1 MSNSNTVTAFVAA
14 WNRKDLEAIMAAF
27 DEDAVY
33 HNIPMEPT
41 KGKAAIRAYIE
52 KALARY
58 EAVDWVTHHQAES
71 STGTVLNE
79 RSDDFIFNGRRISV
93 PVMGVF
99 EFRGGKISA
108 WRDYFDLGQFQR
120 QLAG

>member
-1 MSNSNTVTAFVAA
+1 MSNSSTVTAFVAA

-27 DEDAVY
+27 AEDAVY
-33 HNIPMEPT
+33 HNIPMDPT
-41 KGKAAIRAYIE
+41 KGKPAIRAYIE

-58 EAVDWVTHHQAES
+58 DAVDWITHHQAES
-71 STGTVLNE
+71 PDGTVLNE

-99 EFRGGKISA
+99 EFRGGRISA

-120 QLAG
+120 QLQG

>member
-1 MSNSNTVTAFVAA
+1 MSNSSTVTAFVAA
-14 WNRKDLEAIMAAF
+14 WNRKDLEAIMAACG
-27 DEDAVY
+27 EDAVY

-58 EAVDWVTHHQAES
+58 EAVDWTTHHQAES
-71 STGTVLNE
+71 ADGTVLNE

-120 QLAG
+120 QLQG